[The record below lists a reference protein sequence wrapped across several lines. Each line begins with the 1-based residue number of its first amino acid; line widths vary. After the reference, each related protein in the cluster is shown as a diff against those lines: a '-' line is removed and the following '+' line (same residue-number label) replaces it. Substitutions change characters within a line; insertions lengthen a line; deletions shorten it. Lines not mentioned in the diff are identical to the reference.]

1 MFRYVH
7 PSFQIKHLL
16 QVEMLE
22 QLRDYPKNY
31 LKLIFSGY
39 GNGIV
44 RGCGIS
50 WNNNKLTIEPGI
62 IYYNHN
68 LYMMNERY
76 LLECWPENEKRYLK
90 IEFMEEIQEPNQT
103 VGMGRIKLSRDK
115 ADPSCELEL
124 CRFILQEGARL
135 RNRYENFEDYSTE
148 YDTINLIH
156 VPYAAK
162 GESSLQP
169 GILKQFAKEAL
180 QKERNNPYDISFSM
194 NILALDGSISRSCI
208 KEYLHARGLQLKNT
222 ENQTLYEGLLHI
234 LKANDGNWSRE
245 GEHERGR
252 SILMI

>member
-162 GESSLQP
+162 GGVQP
-169 GILKQFAKEAL
+169 SARHFKTVCKRSPAKRAEQSIRHQL
-180 QKERNNPYDISFSM
+180 FHEHTCIGWKHFKE
-194 NILALDGSISRSCI
+194 
-208 KEYLHARGLQLKNT
+208 LH
-222 ENQTLYEGLLHI
+222 
-234 LKANDGNWSRE
+234 
-245 GEHERGR
+245 
-252 SILMI
+252 

>member
-1 MFRYVH
+1 MFRYVY
-7 PSFQIKHLL
+7 PSFQLKHLL
-16 QVEMLE
+16 RVEMLE

-31 LKLIFSGY
+31 LELMFSGY

-62 IYYNHN
+62 IYYNNN
-68 LYMMNERY
+68 LYMLNERY
-76 LLECWPENEKRYLK
+76 LLECRPENEKRYLK

-124 CRFILQEGARL
+124 CRFLLQEGARL

-162 GESSLQP
+162 GESSLHP

-180 QKERNNPYDISFSM
+180 QTERNNPYDISFSM
-194 NILALDGSISRSCI
+194 NILALDGSISKNCI
-208 KEYLHARGLQLKNT
+208 KEYLHACGSQLKNT
-222 ENQTLYEGLLHI
+222 DNQTLYEGLLYM
-234 LKANDGNWSRE
+234 LKGNGENWSRE
-245 GEHERGR
+245 GEQKRGR
-252 SILMI
+252 GILMI